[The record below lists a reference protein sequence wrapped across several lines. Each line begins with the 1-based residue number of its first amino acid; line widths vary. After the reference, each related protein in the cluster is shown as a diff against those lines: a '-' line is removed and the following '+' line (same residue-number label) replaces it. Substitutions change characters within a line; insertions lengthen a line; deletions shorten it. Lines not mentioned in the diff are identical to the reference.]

1 MTCFPGAHSYP
12 HSSPLKSQFNWLKK
26 LSVIDSQRESLITLK
41 AIKVYNKRR
50 GMGEELSYEEEE
62 RRKFKNE
69 KSYRDYFELMANPAG
84 RREIEEVKSQK

>member
-1 MTCFPGAHSYP
+1 
-12 HSSPLKSQFNWLKK
+12 
-26 LSVIDSQRESLITLK
+26 
-41 AIKVYNKRR
+41 
-50 GMGEELSYEEEE
+50 MGEELSYEEEE